1 MNGTT
6 LKRTIKKVLR
16 VVGGGL
22 ALLFSALVLVVLAAG
37 VALTEAEL

>member
-1 MNGTT
+1 M
-6 LKRTIKKVLR
+6 KRTIKKVLR

>member
-37 VALTEAEL
+37 VALTEGEL